1 MKRARYLHSAAFA
14 VGAIAVWWLI
24 TFRATPLLPGPVA
37 VGKAF
42 ASVVLDGTLALA
54 IAKTMARL
62 GLGYVVSILLG
73 VPLGVALARLRV
85 VKETLGPIVLG
96 MSAVPSIC
104 WLPLAILW
112 FGLSELAIQVVVVC
126 GAVLPIAIA
135 TEAAINQVPPA
146 IDRAART
153 MGARGARLLFTVTL
167 PAALPGILSGLRLG
181 WTFAL
186 RSLMAGELLFVSG
199 GLGQLLETGRDLGD
213 TALVVAIVL
222 VLVALGRACERVLF
236 VPVDKLVARRWGTL
250 TP

>member
-1 MKRARYLHSAAFA
+1 MRAVRTLTFA
-14 VGAIAVWWLI
+14 AIAIALWALV
-24 TFRATPLLPGPVA
+24 TSRGSPLLPGPVA
-37 VGKAF
+37 VTRALA
-42 ASVVLDGTLALA
+42 ASVADGTLVTALA
-54 IAKTMARL
+54 KTLARL
-62 GLGYVVSILLG
+62 GVGYALALALG
-73 VPLGVALARLRV
+73 VPLGLALARVRL
-85 VKETLGPIVLG
+85 VKEALGPIVLG

-135 TEAAINQVPPA
+135 TDSAVRQVSPS

-153 MGARGARLLFTVTL
+153 MGASGARLLLTVTL
-167 PAALPGILSGLRLG
+167 PAALPGILAGAKLG

-199 GLGQLLETGRDLGD
+199 GLGQMLETGRDLGD

-222 VLVALGRACERVLF
+222 VIVVIGRVSEVALFGRLDR
-236 VPVDKLVARRWGTL
+236 LVARRWGVAA
-250 TP
+250 

>member
-1 MKRARYLHSAAFA
+1 MRTIAFSA
-14 VGAIAVWWLI
+14 VVIALWALL
-24 TFRATPLLPGPVA
+24 TSRGSPLLPGPAAVTRALLSSVA
-37 VGKAF
+37 
-42 ASVVLDGTLALA
+42 DGTLPAA
-54 IAKTMARL
+54 ILRTLARL
-62 GLGYVVSILLG
+62 GVGYVVALVIG
-73 VPLGVALARLRV
+73 VPLGVALARVRF

-135 TEAAINQVPPA
+135 TESAVSQVPPS

-153 MGARGARLLFTVTL
+153 MGARGTRLLLTVTL
-167 PAALPGILSGLRLG
+167 PAALPGILAGAKLG

-199 GLGQLLETGRDLGD
+199 GLGQMLETGRDLGD

-222 VLVALGRACERVLF
+222 VIVVIGRASEVLLFGRVDRLI
-236 VPVDKLVARRWGTL
+236 ARRWGTA
-250 TP
+250 